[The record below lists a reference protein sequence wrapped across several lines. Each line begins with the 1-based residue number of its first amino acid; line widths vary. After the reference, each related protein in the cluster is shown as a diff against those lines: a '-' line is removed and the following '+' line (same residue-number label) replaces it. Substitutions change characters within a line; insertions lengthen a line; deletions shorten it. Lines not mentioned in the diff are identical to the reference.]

1 MVAYALV
8 GIVFLQLAS
17 TLHGERFIRAELFSD
32 LLARGS
38 ARTAAC
44 WDSAIAVF
52 GIVAMAIIVR
62 GTWPLLQRAWTDDEI
77 SGIPGTFALPLWPLR
92 LIVVV
97 GAVMTLIVFAVRA
110 FHAAR
115 RATDVADVRRGA
127 GVWVLA
133 ASWLALT
140 VAIWAASEG
149 QLDDRGVGMLMLAA
163 MFVLIALGVPISL
176 ALILPGFVG
185 IWLLKGNLTL
195 PINAVALAA
204 NSYVGNYYFA
214 SVPLFVMM
222 GLFVSASDIGKE
234 TFQVAQ
240 YLLQRLRGGLGIATV
255 AANAVFA
262 AVTGSS
268 IASAAVF
275 TKVATPEMMRRGY
288 NARFSVGVVAGSSVL
303 GMLIPPSVLLLVYA
317 FLAEQSVGHL
327 FLAATVPGIILAV
340 AFCVMIWLVARY
352 RPALIGSAQQADAD
366 SISGVG
372 EAATK
377 ITPIVLLIA
386 LVLGGIYGGVF
397 TATEAGAVG
406 ALGAFVIALARR
418 RLTRAALWHALTE
431 TGQISVSILF
441 LVLAANIYARMLAL
455 SGLPQGISEAIAAS
469 GVGFAGFMSMYLLLL
484 IVLGMFLDSVSIMLI
499 VVPLA
504 LPAVVALGGHPI
516 WFGVV
521 TVIGVEIGLLTPPLG
536 ITCFVVQS
544 TLADARISLS
554 DIFIGAIP
562 FTIVML
568 LVTILLIAV
577 PRLSLL
583 FV

>member
-1 MVAYALV
+1 MTSPVDSGAGPLSHAIDAPAC
-8 GIVFLQLAS
+8 GKRI
-17 TLHGERFIRAELFSD
+17 G
-32 LLARGS
+32 LL
-38 ARTAAC
+38 
-44 WDSAIAVF
+44 
-52 GIVAMAIIVR
+52 
-62 GTWPLLQRAWTDDEI
+62 L
-77 SGIPGTFALPLWPLR
+77 
-92 LIVVV
+92 
-97 GAVMTLIVFAVRA
+97 TLIAGWMNSA
-110 FHAAR
+110 GTL
-115 RATDVADVRRGA
+115 ATFDLVHF
-127 GVWVLA
+127 
-133 ASWLALT
+133 
-140 VAIWAASEG
+140 
-149 QLDDRGVGMLMLAA
+149 DDRAVGVLMLVA
-163 MFVLIALGVPISL
+163 MFVLIGLGVPISL

-185 IWLLKGNLTL
+185 IWLLKGNLAL
-195 PINAVALAA
+195 PTNGVALAA
-204 NSYVGNYYFA
+204 NTYVGNYYFA

-275 TKVATPEMMRRGY
+275 TKVATPEMMRHGY

-303 GMLIPPSVLLLVYA
+303 GMLIPPSVLLLVYG

-327 FLAATVPGIILAV
+327 FLAATVPGLILAF
-340 AFCVMIWLVARY
+340 AFCIMIWLIARY
-352 RPALIGSAQQADAD
+352 HPALIGAEAIVTRSEVA
-366 SISGVG
+366 GVG
-372 EAATK
+372 DAARK
-377 ITPIVLLIA
+377 VTPIVLLIA
-386 LVLGGIYGGVF
+386 LVLGGIYGGIF

-418 RLTRAALWHALTE
+418 RLSREALWHVLIE

-469 GVGFAGFMSMYLLLL
+469 GVGFAGFMAMYLLLL

-504 LPAVVALGGHPI
+504 LPAVVAMGGHPI

-521 TVIGVEIGLLTPPLG
+521 TVIAVEIGLLTPPLG

-544 TLADARISLS
+544 TLADARVKLS